1 MLFKKFIVKA
11 LFLRRYYDLSN
22 NVTCRINQAGRDETG
37 RGDLMIL
44 LVVLFV
50 AILIGTLA
58 ACKAAALADEQMER
72 SFRDWL
78 EQRPERKREFE
89 KG

>member
-1 MLFKKFIVKA
+1 
-11 LFLRRYYDLSN
+11 
-22 NVTCRINQAGRDETG
+22 
-37 RGDLMIL
+37 MIL
-44 LVVLFV
+44 LTVLFV
-50 AILIGTLA
+50 ATLIGTLA